1 MQPTTPN
8 SLTLT
13 DYNIF
18 DVTLKSEEIII
29 RNETQKKKKVEQ
41 AILN

>member
-13 DYNIF
+13 DYNIS
-18 DVTLKSEEIII
+18 DVILKSEEIII
-29 RNETQKKKKVEQ
+29 RNENQKKKKVEQ